1 MILFAILDVSFFLSV
16 VFRYFLV
23 LYAEGFVKKG
33 TLDVKLLKQIYWLV
47 WVVLVTIGLVPFL
60 ITPIVLDDF
69 PRDKFRGQLCL
80 GVFVPE
86 DENESQPDHLFL
98 QPHISMAL
106 MVFYMVRF
114 NNRVKKYIHGNC
126 PRQRVSCIGKYKRN
140 VIGLKTTYTTA
151 LALHCFTF
159 AIKFFRQPTKYLS
172 ASNAFLVNYIVL
184 DSFIY
189 LFAFCVFLYARRQDI
204 PDREDAKSQ
213 VDFYL
218 SKNRPLQPR
227 RPNNNLDSKNNNH
240 CFYNIAAMN
249 YQEKRKSS
257 LETHVLRTKEPRS
270 DDYLTPDLCQNLKL
284 LQYGPD
290 GLWIWRKAVDN
301 KVHPTVTI
309 YSSKQCPL
317 HVNSKSNNLQTAQ
330 AKTKVFSPEPRKYV
344 EMPPIVND
352 NLSYNGFALQANSAA
367 SIICPTDFLLH
378 SSSENSSGMVTG
390 KVSGQCVTTLSR
402 RFSYLKKS
410 DALHVPGC

>member
-1 MILFAILDVSFFLSV
+1 MVLFAILDVSFFLSV
-16 VFRYFLV
+16 AFRYFLV

-33 TLDVKLLKQIYWLV
+33 NVDVKLLKQIYWLV

-69 PRDKFRGQLCL
+69 PRDKFRGQLCM

-114 NNRVKKYIHGNC
+114 NNRVKKYIHDNC
-126 PRQRVSCIGKYKRN
+126 PRQRMSCIGKYKRN

-172 ASNAFLVNYIVL
+172 VSNAFLVNYIVL

-227 RPNNNLDSKNNNH
+227 RPNNNSDSKNNNH
-240 CFYNIAAMN
+240 CCYNIAAMK
-249 YQEKRKSS
+249 YQEKRKRSV
-257 LETHVLRTKEPRS
+257 ETRVLRTKEPRS
-270 DDYLTPDLCQNLKL
+270 EDYLTPDLCQNLKL
-284 LQYGPD
+284 MQNGPD

-301 KVHPTVTI
+301 KVHATVTI
-309 YSSKQCPL
+309 YKSKQCPQR
-317 HVNSKSNNLQTAQ
+317 VNAKSNNLQTAQ

-352 NLSYNGFALQANSAA
+352 YISYNDFALEANSAA
-367 SIICPTDFLLH
+367 TIRCPTDFLLH
-378 SSSENSSGMVTG
+378 SSSENSSRNGT
-390 KVSGQCVTTLSR
+390 
-402 RFSYLKKS
+402 
-410 DALHVPGC
+410 ALQQ

>member
-16 VFRYFLV
+16 AFRYFLV

-33 TLDVKLLKQIYWLV
+33 TVDVKLLKQIYWLV

-69 PRDKFRGQLCL
+69 PRDKFRGQLCM

-106 MVFYMVRF
+106 MVFYMARF

-227 RPNNNLDSKNNNH
+227 RPDNNLDSKNNNH
-240 CFYNIAAMN
+240 CCYNIAAMN
-249 YQEKRKSS
+249 YQEKRKSP
-257 LETHVLRTKEPRS
+257 LKTHVLRTKEPRS
-270 DDYLTPDLCQNLKL
+270 DDYLTPADLCQNLKL
-284 LQYGPD
+284 MQNGPD

-309 YSSKQCPL
+309 YNSKQCPRL
-317 HVNSKSNNLQTAQ
+317 VNAKSNNLQRAQ
-330 AKTKVFSPEPRKYV
+330 ANTKVFSAGPRKYV

-352 NLSYNGFALQANSAA
+352 NLAYH
-367 SIICPTDFLLH
+367 DFLLH
-378 SSSENSSGMVTG
+378 SSSENSSRNGTG
-390 KVSGQCVTTLSR
+390 KVKSS
-402 RFSYLKKS
+402 RFSYFQKS
-410 DALHVPGC
+410 DALNVPGC